1 MHRPY
6 GWNVHGRTEEQ
17 GGQCYWIGGRAGES
31 VKTRNGRSNQ
41 GPVTEGGR
49 SLARE
54 SGFDSKSDE
63 RLLKVESRKWYDLI
77 CSLEGRP

>member
-1 MHRPY
+1 M
-6 GWNVHGRTEEQ
+6 GEKAC
-17 GGQCYWIGGRAGES
+17 GGGKSKCTGPMAGMCTAGLKNKEASVAGLEGGRAEES
-31 VKTRNGRSNQ
+31 MKTRNGRSNQ

-63 RLLKVESRKWYDLI
+63 RLL
-77 CSLEGRP
+77 EG